1 MKHSL
6 KQNLYLTEQQC
17 KQYDTE
23 GFVIV
28 RKLFSKNEILEITR
42 YANLLKEIAFK
53 LANNM
58 DDKVMHKG
66 TQFVISHK
74 NKKPSIDR
82 IVWAGAIEPRLLEFG
97 RLSKITYPVA
107 QLLKAQYADH
117 LINQLHYKLPNDG
130 IKFGWHIDLQNRIK
144 FDPNWNDVGR
154 NGSFVQVI
162 TAIDEHNISN
172 GPLRVIP
179 GIDKNGPP
187 KFPYMCDDLELP
199 KTIDINQSIMLL
211 LSPGDTVFLHPWI
224 PHSSLPNKSAIERK
238 TFLNGFSLPE
248 ANKKPYPGVGS
259 AEKIYLNK
267 GVTT

>member
-1 MKHSL
+1 MKYSSQ
-6 KQNLYLTEQQC
+6 QNLYLTEQQC

-28 RKLFSKNEILEITR
+28 RKLFSKNEILEIAR
-42 YANLLKEIAFK
+42 HANLLKEMAFK
-53 LANNM
+53 LANNI

-82 IVWAGAIEPRLLEFG
+82 IVWAGAIEPKLLEFG
-97 RLSKITYPVA
+97 HMSKITYPVA
-107 QLLKAQYADH
+107 QLLQSQYADH

-130 IKFGWHIDLQNRIK
+130 VKFGWHINLQKRIK
-144 FDPNWNDVGR
+144 FDTNWNDVGR

-162 TAIDEHNISN
+162 TAVDEHNISN

-187 KFPYMCDDLELP
+187 KFPYMCDDLELS

-224 PHSSLPNKSAIERK
+224 PHSSLPNKSVIERK
-238 TFLNGFSLPE
+238 TFLNGFSLPG

-259 AEKIYLNK
+259 AEKICLSK
-267 GVTT
+267 EDTK